1 MTMPETLFDAA
12 FNQARQA
19 MIILNEQGIPVLW
32 NEAFQELFTDLAGV
46 TPDKLAVP
54 LFDWLQARD
63 SFQYSYYL
71 TEVLLGRMGAA
82 TVESSLKAAMGSRIW
97 LRTTLSLLNTPK
109 NHDSPGQSERWL
121 WCMFQNITDQKRH
134 EHDLVSAKE
143 SAEKATIT
151 KSQFLAN
158 MSHEIRTPIQTILGM
173 TELLNETGLDKEQL
187 DYINSVRFSA
197 DVLLGLINDI
207 LDFSKIEAGKIELEE
222 VDFDLIDILRQSVAL
237 LILDAH
243 KKQLEVIVDI
253 DPKLPHLVR
262 GDPGKLRQIVVNL
275 FKNAIKFTPQ
285 GDIVIRAELIQ
296 EEAGPVLKLQVCD
309 SGSGVP
315 EKLVKQLFTP
325 FTQANAGS
333 TTHGGTGL
341 GLAIS
346 QYLVKTMGGR
356 IFHLPNQ
363 PQGAIFGFTYPLQLA
378 EYSLPTRILRL
389 DYTARILI
397 VDDHPIALGFASQQ
411 LKMLGLNCETAN
423 DGLTALQ
430 QLQEA
435 AVAGQP
441 FTLCLIDQEM
451 PGMDGWR
458 LAAEI
463 TADRQI
469 NSARLILMA
478 SEGAID
484 PEAKMKHLNWFN
496 AYLYK
501 PLNPQILHDTISR
514 VLEEQ
519 TDLDLADED
528 EASQEANQDSRP
540 DTVLLPLTILL
551 TEDHLVNQE
560 LFTLLLQKL
569 GCTVDIASNGQE
581 AVSKAM
587 THSYDMILM
596 DIFMPVMDGYEAS
609 RLLRQ
614 QGYDKP
620 IIAVTASALKGE
632 RDKCIATGMNDILI
646 KPFKRKDLESMISFW
661 ANKTCSRQDLDFLVP
676 AEDNSSCC
684 KDEDVF
690 NFDELVETFL
700 GQRNTVV
707 DLIGRFITKTR
718 GQLEELARATRE
730 NDCLAA
736 RELSHSIKGAAW
748 NMTAMQLG
756 NLARDVENAAK
767 AENNNAVTELLPAF
781 NRSFRDFELC
791 ALSSIEPYNN

>member
-1 MTMPETLFDAA
+1 MTLPETLFEAA

-19 MIILNEQGIPVLW
+19 MIILNEQGMPVLW
-32 NEAFQELFTDLAGV
+32 NEAFYELFYELSGQS
-46 TPDKLAVP
+46 PEKLAVP
-54 LFDWLQARD
+54 LFDWLQERD
-63 SFQYSYYL
+63 SFQYSYYI

-82 TVESSLKAAMGSRIW
+82 TIESNLKTAQNSRVW
-97 LRTTLSLLNTPK
+97 LRTTLSLLNTAREVDDP
-109 NHDSPGQSERWL
+109 QQTERWL

-173 TELLNETGLDKEQL
+173 TELLHETGLDKEQQ
-187 DYINSVRFSA
+187 DYIGSVRFSA

-207 LDFSKIEAGKIELEE
+207 LDFSKIEAGKVELEH
-222 VDFDLIDILRQSVAL
+222 VDFDLFDILRQSVAL

-243 KKQLEVIVDI
+243 KKQLEVILDI
-253 DPKLPHLVR
+253 DPRLPRLIR

-275 FKNAIKFTPQ
+275 FKNAIKFTSAGEIIIEAQ
-285 GDIVIRAELIQ
+285 LQSTRGRNEL
-296 EEAGPVLKLQVCD
+296 LLQVRD

-315 EKLVKQLFTP
+315 AKLMDHLFTP

-346 QYLVKTMGGR
+346 QYLVKIMGGR
-356 IFHLPNQ
+356 IFHEHNQ
-363 PQGAIFGFTYPLQLA
+363 PHGAIFGFTYPLTEA
-378 EYSLPTRILRL
+378 EYSLPGLEHQFSR
-389 DYTARILI
+389 TAAVLI
-397 VDDHPIALGFASQQ
+397 VDDHPAALDYICRQ
-411 LKMLGLNCETAN
+411 TAN
-423 DGLTALQ
+423 MGLECHTATNGHEAIE
-430 QLQEA
+430 QLQKA
-435 AVAGQP
+435 AVQGRP
-441 FTLCLIDQEM
+441 YNLCLIDQEM

-469 NSARLILMA
+469 NSTRLILMA
-478 SEGAID
+478 PEGAID

-501 PLNPQILHDTISR
+501 PLNPQVLYETLDR
-514 VLEEQ
+514 VLEEK
-519 TDLDLADED
+519 TELDLADDD
-528 EASQEANQDSRP
+528 EAAVDIRP
-540 DTVLLPLTILL
+540 DNSEMNLSILL
-551 TEDHLVNQE
+551 AEDHVVNQE

-569 GCTVDIASNGQE
+569 GCTVDVADNGQE
-581 AVSKAM
+581 AVSKALAQC
-587 THSYDMILM
+587 YDMVLM

-614 QGYDKP
+614 QGYSRP

-661 ANKTCSRQDLDFLVP
+661 ANKTCGRQQADFLVP
-676 AEDNSSCC
+676 AETPGAACA
-684 KDEDVF
+684 EDPTFDF
-690 NFDELVETFL
+690 NELVETFL
-700 GQRNTVV
+700 GQKATVIS
-707 DLIGRFITKTR
+707 LIGRFIAKTR
-718 GQLEELARATRE
+718 GQLAEMAAAVQQE
-730 NDCLAA
+730 DCSQM

-748 NMTAMQLG
+748 NMTARVLG
-756 NLARDVENAAK
+756 NAARDMEAAAK
-767 AENNNAVTELLPAF
+767 AGRIDQLTVLLPILEQRF
-781 NRSFRDFELC
+781 MEFES
-791 ALSSIEPYNN
+791 AAREAAPGA